1 MDTKDLGQYVP
12 PSDVQDIS
20 QIEVECDAAAP
31 IAATVA
37 ATVVAA
43 VAATVAEA
51 DTVTREHD
59 YILPTIE
66 RFSTSS
72 METEAEEFPLRT
84 KPGCSKEQITEAYL
98 RDMDVFRLPEIEM
111 HLWHITYR
119 DQRGKYTGSNLVFDP
134 RTTEIARTILKEVVH
149 TSSIHSAYFRINAQE
164 SLLPW
169 LYRTCLR
176 LWQTYVQPMITNDDV
191 FDVDT
196 FIDHIQSYILR
207 DYDIKR
213 LDHQPETKHIEW
225 KNLYW
230 MGYAYHLH
238 VVVSRAEHPTLDMVK
253 DNEM

>member
-31 IAATVA
+31 IAETVAAATVA
-37 ATVVAA
+37 A
-43 VAATVAEA
+43 A

-66 RFSTSS
+66 RYSPYS

-84 KPGCSKEQITEAYL
+84 KPGLPGADISTQGTDSDGRRRSLSEY
-98 RDMDVFRLPEIEM
+98 DVFRLPEIEM

-176 LWQTYVQPMITNDDV
+176 LWQTYVQPMLTDDDV

-253 DNEM
+253 E